1 MPHVLLN
8 LNEEFEIMY
17 SFTKLLRKLFLL
29 FSACLMLFEE
39 RMLCLDSSQF
49 ANNRDR
55 IMSYQVFE
63 G

>member
-8 LNEEFEIMY
+8 LNEELEMLY
-17 SFTKLLRKLFLL
+17 SSVKLSRKCFFL

-63 G
+63 D